1 MKAKRFYI
9 GVWLPA
15 IILLAS
21 CGPARK
27 NSKKAAA
34 RNFTYSYCTP
44 NHMIEEPVWEDSVDI
59 DVPAAHISPHDRLLI
74 RELGISRYIDEAMRL
89 QHDSAGGSQLRL
101 LKQLIADRVRT
112 ARVELE
118 AVIAELDCEGERANL
133 AAVYLD
139 NFNNQRN
146 RRYTV
151 ASVVTGALTTVAGVL
166 ILGRSGQIAVGVGGG
181 LLSAGLAL
189 ATINPKGRKI
199 AFYHERN
206 LLRSIWSDTA
216 SNHEYPR
223 FVWHMLHEKQLSNSG
238 TVTLAQSIRDRWMQF
253 VFNGDP
259 DKKQVALLFGN
270 GGSYHADDLHRR
282 AAMLDQLQSTIR
294 SINQDLIGIVELIEK
309 M

>member
-1 MKAKRFYI
+1 M
-9 GVWLPA
+9 V
-15 IILLAS
+15 ILLS
-21 CGPARK
+21 CGPVRK
-27 NSKKAAA
+27 NVKKEAA

-44 NHMIEEPVWEDSVDI
+44 NQAIEEPVWEDSVGI
-59 DVPAAHISPHDRLLI
+59 DLPIGRISAHDRLLI
-74 RELGISRYIDEAMRL
+74 RELGISRYIDQAMRL
-89 QHDSAGGSQLRL
+89 RPDSIDGSQLRL

-118 AVIAELDCEGERANL
+118 SVIAELDCEGERANL

-139 NFNNQRN
+139 NFNNRRN

-216 SNHEYPR
+216 VNHEYPR
-223 FVWHMLHEKQLSNSG
+223 FVWHMLHQKELSNSG
-238 TVTLAQSIRDRWMQF
+238 TVTLAQSIRDRWVQF
-253 VFNGDP
+253 VFNGDA
-259 DKKQVALLFGN
+259 DKKQVALLFGD
-270 GGSYHADDLHRR
+270 GGFYRADDLHMR

-294 SINQDLIGIVELIEK
+294 SLNQDLIGVVELIEK